1 MTAEIKS
8 THLVYRIGIW
18 CFKLL
23 SSWVNS
29 HRRESAGETF
39 YVGGKYK
46 DTQWSSMDK
55 IMLTELILTDVGT
68 PVSAVFIL
76 LIVFPLNPSSKS

>member
-8 THLVYRIGIW
+8 TRLVYRFGIW
-18 CFKLL
+18 FFKLL

-29 HRRESAGETF
+29 HHGESAGETF

-46 DTQWSSMDK
+46 DTQWCGMDK

-76 LIVFPLNPSSKS
+76 HIVFPLNPSSKS